1 MPDVRPLM
9 SSACILFPAVE
20 FVTPIGREVII
31 LDRNMSSAAVSA
43 YSARS
48 RASDRTG
55 RIRDNINRSS
65 AYILGN
71 TDYTGSSRRPR
82 DSSIGTMGRPTS
94 ALSRLVFLNEYATPY
109 FTSPWFSESQ
119 FYIFLLFLYIISL

>member
-1 MPDVRPLM
+1 MHF
-9 SSACILFPAVE
+9 LFPAVE
-20 FVTPIGREVII
+20 IVSSPRGEVIS
-31 LDRNMSSAAVSA
+31 RMSSAAVSA

-71 TDYTGSSRRPR
+71 TTDYTGVSRARPR
-82 DSSIGTMGRPTS
+82 DSSIGTMGRPSS
-94 ALSRLVFLNEYATPY
+94 ALSRLVLSVA
-109 FTSPWFSESQ
+109 
-119 FYIFLLFLYIISL
+119 IFILKMRTVLKI